1 MCSSDLSTILSDK
14 FRLITILKN
23 TISNAVKYR
32 KQNQDDCF
40 VNINVAEENKFIVIR
55 VEDNG
60 IGISEKSLPK
70 IFDMFYRAT
79 SSVAGTGLGLY
90 ICKEMITKLGG
101 TISIDSKLGE
111 GTTVTIRIPS
121 H

>member
-1 MCSSDLSTILSDK
+1 
-14 FRLITILKN
+14 LITILKN

-32 KQNQDDCF
+32 KQNRTDCF
-40 VNINVAEENKFIVIR
+40 VNINVSKEDNYTIIL

-70 IFDMFYRAT
+70 IFDMFFRAT
-79 SSVAGTGLGLY
+79 SSVEGTGLGLY

-101 TISIDSKLGE
+101 TIKLESKLGE
-111 GTTVTIRIPS
+111 GTTVAIKIPS
-121 H
+121 I